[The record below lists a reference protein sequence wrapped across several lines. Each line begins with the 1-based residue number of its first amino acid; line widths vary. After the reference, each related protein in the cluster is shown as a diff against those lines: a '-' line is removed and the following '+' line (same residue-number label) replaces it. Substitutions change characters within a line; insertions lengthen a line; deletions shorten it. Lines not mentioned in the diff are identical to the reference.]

1 MGFSMKNETKE
12 KNMIRTKPNKI
23 FLVLLL
29 IVAAW
34 FYWFQYRQVLIRKDC
49 YEIANTAIVGV
60 RDNLLSKLYPVS
72 PDAKVSKKEQNNI
85 YRACLAEQGLKPESL
100 FVNLE

>member
-1 MGFSMKNETKE
+1 MIKKNKKKPYLILLGF
-12 KNMIRTKPNKI
+12 
-23 FLVLLL
+23 LLL
-29 IVAAW
+29 VGW
-34 FYWFQYRQVLIRKDC
+34 FYWFQYRQVLIRKNC
-49 YEIANTAIVGV
+49 YEIANTTTVGV
-60 RDNLLSKLYPVS
+60 RDDLLSKYYPVS